1 MGSRH
6 HECLITLIVQ
16 VQFPP
21 HFLSTLWETVIKGEM
36 AHFYDFL
43 AQSSRS
49 AGSLRQSGSDIP

>member
-21 HFLSTLWETVIKGEM
+21 HFLSTLWETVIKREM
-36 AHFYDFL
+36 AHFYDSL
-43 AQSSRS
+43 DQSFRL
-49 AGSLRQSGSDIP
+49 AGSPCQSAPGIP